1 MSLSL
6 NKILLANAAT
16 NTAGAYLQGITITSI
31 GIGNAT
37 LMNAGTSSA
46 QFVPAGVYILPQTTN
61 NVIIEI
67 NAFTSANANAWT
79 TYIAANTGG
88 TVISDGW
95 NVRANATTS
104 TQSLTLYTS
113 NGGNNAPGTFN
124 T

>member
-16 NTAGAYLQGITITSI
+16 NTAGAYLQGITITAI
-31 GIGNAT
+31 GIGNTT

-46 QFVPAGVYILPQTTN
+46 QFVPAGAYILPQTTN
-61 NVIIEI
+61 NVIIEV
-67 NAFTSANANAWT
+67 NAVTNAGANAWT
-79 TYIAANTGG
+79 TYVAANTGG

-113 NGGNNAPGTFN
+113 NGGNNAPGTYSS
-124 T
+124 